1 MYFLL
6 LLVGEEA
13 DWDLLS
19 GDGELLWANFA
30 GDLVGDLI
38 GDLPGDLT
46 GEVSRIAWF
55 TIVF

>member
-13 DWDLLS
+13 DWDLFS

-30 GDLVGDLI
+30 GDLVGDLF

-46 GEVSRIAWF
+46 GEVSRIA
-55 TIVF
+55 